1 MAPDDSRWQVERG
14 PFDMRPRD
22 GQPTKQQQ
30 RSLAWLAVA
39 VALAIVVIMLLGTMA
54 ENRWC
59 GPVLCSD
66 QLETY

>member
-1 MAPDDSRWQVERG
+1 
-14 PFDMRPRD
+14 MRPRD

-39 VALAIVVIMLLGTMA
+39 VALAIVAIMILGTMA